1 MTFKN
6 FVYSFIP
13 IFVAMDIGGLIPVF
27 LILTKDLTPEEKRQV
42 SWQALITSFLI
53 SVAFIATGQFIF
65 RVLGISAADFMMAG
79 GILLLVFAIV
89 EIIRGEQ
96 KVTASGIHVG
106 VVPLGIPLII
116 GPAVLTSLLILIS
129 LRGYGMT
136 LLALMANLILVS
148 LAFKGSHRLVK
159 LIGQDGLRAMSQV
172 IGLFLAAIAVSMIRR
187 GIESVR

>member
-1 MTFKN
+1 MTLTN

-27 LILTKDLTPEEKRQV
+27 LTLTQDLTPEEKRLV
-42 SWQALITSFLI
+42 SWQALVTSFLI
-53 SVAFIATGQFIF
+53 SVAFIVAGRLIF
-65 RVLGISAADFMMAG
+65 RVLGISAADFLIAG
-79 GILLLVFAIV
+79 GVLLLVFAVV

-96 KVTASGIHVG
+96 KIMASGVHVG

-129 LRGYGMT
+129 LRGYSMT

-148 LAFKGSHRLVK
+148 LAFKGSQRLVK
-159 LIGQDGLRAMSQV
+159 LIGQDGLRATSQV
-172 IGLFLAAIAVSMIRR
+172 VSLFLAAIAVSMIRR
-187 GIESVR
+187 GIESLR

>member
-1 MTFKN
+1 MTFTN

-27 LILTKDLTPEEKRQV
+27 LTLTKDLTAEEKRQV

-53 SVAFIATGQFIF
+53 SVAFIATGQIIF
-65 RVLGISAADFMMAG
+65 KVLGISAADFMIAG
-79 GILLLVFAIV
+79 GVLLLVFAVV

-96 KVTASGIHVG
+96 KIVSSGVHVG

-129 LRGYGMT
+129 LRGYSMT
-136 LLALMANLILVS
+136 LLALMANLVLVS
-148 LAFKGSHRLVK
+148 IGFKVSHRLVK
-159 LIGQDGLRAMSQV
+159 LIGQDGLRATSQV
-172 IGLFLAAIAVSMIRR
+172 VSLFLAAIAVSMIRR
-187 GIESVR
+187 GIQSLR